1 MNSKKY
7 MIVYNTK
14 PSHLVYLKCNTDS
27 VNIEIVSPYS
37 NKSEQ
42 QRLEELDKSV
52 MAAKLALST
61 FSYNQSQSHNFFYR
75 LKSLFTVKAH

>member
-14 PSHLVYLKCNTDS
+14 PSHLVYLKCNTGN
-27 VNIEIVSPYS
+27 VNIEIISPYS

-42 QRLEELDKSV
+42 QRLDELDKSV
-52 MAAKLALST
+52 TAAKLALST
-61 FSYNQSQSHNFFYR
+61 FSYNQSQSHNFLDR
-75 LKSLFTVKAH
+75 LKSIFTARAH